1 MIELRDIRL
10 SFGQRTLIDS
20 ASATLRCGTIT
31 ALLGR
36 NGTGKS
42 TLLRAMAS
50 LGDVQRGEIRVD
62 GRPLRQMNAAETARR
77 IAFVD
82 TSRIHAENMSAREL
96 VAIGRSPYTDWLGRT
111 GTEDMRI
118 VDEAMTTAGVAGL
131 ADRMV
136 DTLSDGECQ
145 RVMIARALAQT
156 TPVILLDEPTA
167 FLDMPNRYEL
177 CTLLQRLAHRQGK
190 CIVFSTHDLDIALS
204 LCDEI
209 ALIDS
214 PRLHHMPTR
223 QIVGSGYIER
233 LFSSPYVRFDA
244 ATQSITLT
252 ETAAEG

>member
-62 GRPLRQMNAAETARR
+62 GRPLRKMNAAETARR

-111 GTEDMRI
+111 GAEDMRI

-177 CTLLQRLAHRQGK
+177 VSLLRSLAQREDK
-190 CIVFSTHDLDIALS
+190 CILFSTHELDIAMQM
-204 LCDEI
+204 CDHI
-209 ALIDS
+209 ALVADNTLYNENVSDMVSAGHI
-214 PRLHHMPTR
+214 
-223 QIVGSGYIER
+223 QR
-233 LFSSPYVRFDA
+233 LFQTDSLAFDA
-244 ATQSITLT
+244 DKMRFITL
-252 ETAAEG
+252 